1 MPRAMYAHLLRAVY
15 DEATRLIEQ
24 RKIPTEM
31 IFKSAT
37 LFRGFDQKHTSIN
50 TQGVF
55 PKQNANAALLIR
67 DQNTDT
73 NRFTGQ
79 SLNAGI
85 PAWGGLYCSL
95 QAQAMV
101 NELSHYARANS
112 RIPRSGQTGFPS
124 VDATLRGTC
133 IVRIRLMSPVLA
145 ADISAHNPGSG
156 TFLDALGRSPTV
168 QAALR
173 ASGRSGLSLAGEISD
188 SEDCSAARGIGLAVA
203 NTPWLK
209 ALKATTVRRSSR
221 SPEEMGDNLIL
232 FGANGERVAGLWIDE
247 AYLFPLRG
255 APVVCPVEFAANT

>member
-1 MPRAMYAHLLRAVY
+1 MHV
-15 DEATRLIEQ
+15 T
-24 RKIPTEM
+24 
-31 IFKSAT
+31 
-37 LFRGFDQKHTSIN
+37 IN

-55 PKQNANAALLIR
+55 PKQSANAALLIR
-67 DQNTDT
+67 DQRENT
-73 NRFTGQ
+73 NRFTEQ
-79 SLNAGI
+79 SLTAGI
-85 PAWGGLYCSL
+85 PAFGGGIARCRPRR
-95 QAQAMV
+95 
-101 NELSHYARANS
+101 LSTNCPTVPKANS
-112 RIPRSGQTGFPS
+112 RIPRSGLTGFPS
-124 VDATLRGTC
+124 ADATLRGTC

-188 SEDCSAARGIGLAVA
+188 SEDCSAAGGIGLAVA